1 MLTNIFLQLQ
11 SEVYENLK
19 KMSLNYEENHIKG
32 FKDTA
37 IFIYTRLSSE
47 AINKYSLIT
56 TRKEVVDYFRK
67 TSELITKVN
76 TYADNLTSEPNKKIR
91 QLYINMFLQNKEVL
105 YEYHLNIIDRIENIL
120 SYKQYEN
127 LNFNKPL
134 RKIDKDSLKN
144 IFIQKSLY
152 EQNKLGATN

>member
-1 MLTNIFLQLQ
+1 
-11 SEVYENLK
+11 
-19 KMSLNYEENHIKG
+19 MSLRGKTYPETSTGIQCIGDCYYPGTVIIHP
-32 FKDTA
+32 
-37 IFIYTRLSSE
+37 
-47 AINKYSLIT
+47 
-56 TRKEVVDYFRK
+56 K